1 MNSTDTDDRAVKRAL
16 KGVILRTAKLL
27 RKAKNIKA
35 EELGKLAAV
44 SNAYRRLCMKQEQ
57 PRPVT
62 WGECLENPELEG
74 QYWEQNENENSEA

>member
-57 PRPVT
+57 SPPRDVGRMFREPRT
-62 WGECLENPELEG
+62 
-74 QYWEQNENENSEA
+74 